1 MLAIDY
7 HQDEADRYDC
17 MECGNRQSVHIIEDR
32 GFCSTPGCLSNDPVQ
47 FVYLPH
53 WSKPKACHADREITL
68 K

>member
-1 MLAIDY
+1 MLAIDS

-53 WSKPKACHADREITL
+53 WSKPKACHAEREITL